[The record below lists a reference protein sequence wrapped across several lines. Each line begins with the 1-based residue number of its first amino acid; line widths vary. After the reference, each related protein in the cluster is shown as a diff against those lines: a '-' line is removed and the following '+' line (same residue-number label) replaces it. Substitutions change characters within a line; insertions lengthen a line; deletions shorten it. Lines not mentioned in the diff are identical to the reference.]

1 MKRLLLIFALLGLL
15 ATGCSKDVFDDLK
28 NWVDNIDGGSSVKI
42 PNNEIWY
49 TNGSTKE
56 VTELYDESAFEVGVV
71 SNKYSSRNNCW
82 VIKFDDDVKH
92 IGDKAFYSRGDLTSV
107 TIPSSVTSIGT
118 AAFANCSSLKRFR
131 GKFASED
138 GRALIVDSNLV
149 AFAPA
154 GLATYTIPDGVTVID
169 DYVFNDCS
177 DLESVVIA
185 DSVTAIGERA
195 FELCYE
201 LASVVM
207 PENLITIGDYA
218 FADCTK
224 LVRISIPNS
233 VTTIGKRAFIDCHSL
248 LGFQGKY
255 VSDDERCIIVDG
267 RLIAFAPAELTEYTI
282 PDGVTEIGE
291 CVFLSCNNLN
301 KVTMSNSVVS
311 LEEGAFSCCAN
322 LSQITLS
329 DRLSMI
335 GDSAFGNNYSL
346 SEVKLPNS
354 VVTIGDGAFA
364 DCSGMANIDIPN
376 SVTTIGSSAFSF
388 CGSLTMVEIP
398 DSVTT
403 LGDNLFLGC
412 QALESVVFGNG
423 ITTVPNYAFCKC
435 DNLAAVT
442 LGDRVTMI
450 GECSFEHCMNLTS
463 ITLPE
468 TTTAIG
474 ERAFYGCHNLNSLY
488 CKALTPPAAV
498 VTYNSWDLFGNNNVE
513 RLIYVPSGSVD
524 AYKSA
529 DGWKDYANA
538 ICGYSFE

>member
-1 MKRLLLIFALLGLL
+1 MKRLIFLFPLLWLFV
-15 ATGCSKDVFDDLK
+15 TSCSNNVFDDLK
-28 NWVDNIDGGSSVKI
+28 QWVDDYVGDSASENISD
-42 PNNEIWY
+42 NEIWY
-49 TNGSTKE
+49 TNGSTKDA
-56 VTELYDESAFEVGVV
+56 TEPYDVSAFDVGIV
-71 SNKYSSRNNCW
+71 SNKYNTSKNCW
-82 VIKFDDDVKH
+82 VIKFDGDVKH
-92 IGDKAFYSRGDLTSV
+92 IGDKAFYSRGDLASV

-118 AAFANCSSLKRFR
+118 AAFANCGSLKRFR

-138 GRALIVDSNLV
+138 GRALIVESKLV

-169 DYVFNDCS
+169 DYVFNNCS

-233 VTTIGKRAFIDCHSL
+233 VITIGKRAFIDCHSL

-267 RLIAFAPAELTEYTI
+267 KLIAFAPAELTEYAI

-322 LSQITLS
+322 LLQITLS
-329 DRLSMI
+329 DRLSII
-335 GDSAFGNNYSL
+335 GDSAFGNSYSL
-346 SEVKLPNS
+346 SEIKLPNS

-364 DCSGMANIDIPN
+364 DCSGMVNINIPN
-376 SVTTIGSSAFSF
+376 SVTTIGNGAFAF
-388 CGSLTMVEIP
+388 CNSLTTVEIP
-398 DSVTT
+398 DGVSVIGDNVFECCEQLQSAV
-403 LGDNLFLGC
+403 LGD
-412 QALESVVFGNG
+412 G
-423 ITTVPNYAFCKC
+423 ITAVPNYAFYKC
-435 DNLAAVT
+435 
-442 LGDRVTMI
+442 G
-450 GECSFEHCMNLTS
+450 NLTS

-474 ERAFYGCHNLNSLY
+474 ESAFCGCFNLERVY
-488 CKALTPPAAV
+488 CKAAIPPTAIVSYAG
-498 VTYNSWDLFGNNNVE
+498 WMAFDGN
-513 RLIYVPSGSVD
+513 RDGRIIYVPLASVD

-529 DGWKDYANA
+529 DGWIEYANS
-538 ICGYSFE
+538 IVGYNFE